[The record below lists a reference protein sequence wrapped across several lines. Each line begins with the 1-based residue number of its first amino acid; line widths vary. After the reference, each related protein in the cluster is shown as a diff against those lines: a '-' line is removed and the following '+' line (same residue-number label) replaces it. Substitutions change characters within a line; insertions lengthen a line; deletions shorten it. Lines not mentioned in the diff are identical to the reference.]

1 MAAAVTN
8 CAFNLAREML
18 LQNME
23 STPEKRTFFATLDS
37 PDRDFRT
44 FVIIDRWCDE
54 FEELNPEI
62 ELSTAHIISLI
73 TNFKPEV
80 LQK

>member
-18 LQNME
+18 LQNIE

-44 FVIIDRWCDE
+44 YVIFDRWCDE
-54 FEELNPEI
+54 F
-62 ELSTAHIISLI
+62 
-73 TNFKPEV
+73 
-80 LQK
+80 